1 MSHMVQIT
9 NVGRMGIDTVVLA
22 GTVDGTPL
30 TTTAWWDNDTSPSD
44 DERMGYFRE
53 CLRDAYIAQVCT
65 DMPVLIDDAPIP
77 TAAPPKEKE

>member
-9 NVGRMGIDTVVLA
+9 NVGRMGIDTVILE

-44 DERMGYFRE
+44 DERKDYFRE
-53 CLRDAYIAQVCT
+53 CLRDAYIAQACEEQPT
-65 DMPVLIDDAPIP
+65 LIDTTPIP
-77 TAAPPKEKE
+77 TAVVPPPKE